1 MRLNDFLLVDFNKIL
16 RSEENA
22 LHKAGFDNLSISEAH
37 TLAGLQALTG
47 EKPGE
52 AGGEGVSMSS
62 IAEHMGV
69 TTGTMT
75 VAIRTLECK
84 GYVFRRRGKPDLRV
98 VRVYLTEQGR
108 AAIAWHAA
116 FHRGLA
122 HVLQSNLNQGELTAL
137 DRALDLI
144 VRYYHGQAGSG
155 EFPEEER
162 NLSFHP
168 ARS

>member
-1 MRLNDFLLVDFNKIL
+1 
-16 RSEENA
+16 
-22 LHKAGFDNLSISEAH
+22 
-37 TLAGLQALTG
+37 
-47 EKPGE
+47 
-52 AGGEGVSMSS
+52 
-62 IAEHMGV
+62 MGV

-84 GYVFRRRGKPDLRV
+84 GYVFRRREKPDLRV

-144 VRYYHGQAGSG
+144 VRYYHSQAGSG